1 MVEEDTRV
9 VISAADR
16 SARRAMIDQVY
27 PMAKA
32 TGKDRKTIEGIQTAL
47 KTAREQWK
55 KDAEKPSTT
64 KIPDDIVKA
73 ADELQKKV
81 YAVAA
86 KFIRMHEGL
95 GNTGTP
101 YEWQPEPLPIK
112 MQDCSANLD

>member
-1 MVEEDTRV
+1 IVEEDTRV

-16 SARRAMIDQVY
+16 SARRAIIDQVY

-32 TGKDRKTIEGIQTAL
+32 TDKDRKTIEGIQTAL

-55 KDAEKPSTT
+55 KDAEKPNAT

-81 YAVAA
+81 HAVAA
-86 KFIRMHEGL
+86 KFIGEPEGL
-95 GNTGTP
+95 GHPAPPLQSN
-101 YEWQPEPLPIK
+101 PEPSPNQLHDLLP
-112 MQDCSANLD
+112 